1 MLDEPRSPLPWAG
14 FDGNDGFL
22 EETERM
28 IVIRR
33 SAERGHA
40 DLGWIN
46 SYYTFSFASYHDPA
60 HMGFRAL
67 RVINEDR
74 IAGGRG
80 FGAHAHR
87 DMEILTYVL
96 EGGLTHRD
104 SMGEAHTFGADTI
117 QAMSAG
123 TGVIHSEF
131 NASDQEAGHFLQIWI
146 EPSIMDVEPSYQQIS
161 FDPQE
166 KCGRFRLLAAPRG
179 SQRHDSSPA
188 ATIHQDAFIYAAA
201 LGSSENLRQTLAPGR
216 HAWVQVARGSVSMN
230 GEELVEG
237 DGAAITGEQDLS
249 FTGGSGGGEFLY
261 FDLA

>member
-1 MLDEPRSPLPWAG
+1 
-14 FDGNDGFL
+14 
-22 EETERM
+22 M

-40 DLGWIN
+40 DLGWID
-46 SYYTFSFASYHDPA
+46 SYYTFTFAGYKDPA

-74 IAGGRG
+74 IAPGRG

-96 EGGLTHRD
+96 EGGLAHRD
-104 SMGEAHTFGADTI
+104 SMGEVHTFSADTI

-131 NASDQEAGHFLQIWI
+131 NASEREPGHFLQIWI
-146 EPSIMDVEPSYQQIS
+146 EPALTDAEPSYQQIS
-161 FDPQE
+161 YDPKE
-166 KCGRFRLLAAPRG
+166 KRGRFRLLAAPRG
-179 SQRHDSSPA
+179 SHHAEA
-188 ATIHQDAFIYAAA
+188 AFINQDAFVYTSV
-201 LGSSENLRQTLAPGR
+201 LGSGENLRQNLAPGR
-216 HAWVQVARGSVSMN
+216 HAWVQVASGSVSIN
-230 GEELVEG
+230 NEALAQG
-237 DGAAITGEQDLS
+237 DGAAVSDEPDLS
-249 FTGGSGGGEFLY
+249 FTGGPDGSEFLY

>member
-1 MLDEPRSPLPWAG
+1 
-14 FDGNDGFL
+14 
-22 EETERM
+22 M

-46 SYYTFSFASYHDPA
+46 SYYSFSFASYNDPG

-74 IAGGRG
+74 IAAGRG

-104 SMGEAHTFGADTI
+104 SMGESRTFGADTI
-117 QAMSAG
+117 QTMSAG
-123 TGVIHSEF
+123 SGVIHSEF
-131 NASDQEAGHFLQIWI
+131 NASESESGHFLQIWI
-146 EPSIMDVEPSYQQIS
+146 EPAVLDAEPSYQQIS
-161 FDPQE
+161 FEPQE
-166 KCGRFRLLAAPRG
+166 KRGRFRLLAAPYG
-179 SQRHDSSPA
+179 SAHSEPA
-188 ATIHQDAFIYAAA
+188 ASIHQDAFVYAAV
-201 LGSSENLRQTLAPGR
+201 LRAGEKLPKQLVPGR
-216 HAWVQVARGSVSMN
+216 YGWVQIARGNLSVN
-230 GEELVEG
+230 GEALAEG
-237 DGAAITGEQDLS
+237 DAAAISGEQDLC
-249 FTGGSGGGEFLY
+249 FTGGSGDAEFLF

>member
-1 MLDEPRSPLPWAG
+1 
-14 FDGNDGFL
+14 
-22 EETERM
+22 M

-74 IAGGRG
+74 IAPGRG

-96 EGGLTHRD
+96 DGGLTHRD
-104 SMGEAHTFGADTI
+104 SMGEIQTFGANTI

-131 NASDQEAGHFLQIWI
+131 NASEQEAGHFLQIWI
-146 EPSIMDVEPSYQQIS
+146 QPAATDVEPSYQQIS
-161 FDPQE
+161 FDARE
-166 KCGRFRLLAAPRG
+166 KRGRFRLLAAPHG
-179 SQRHDSSPA
+179 SNHGGA
-188 ATIHQDAFIYAAA
+188 VTIHQDAFVYAAV
-201 LGSSENLRQTLAPGR
+201 LGSGEHLDQSLAPGR
-216 HAWVQVARGSVSMN
+216 HAWIQVARGNVSMN
-230 GEELVEG
+230 GEALAEG
-237 DGAAITGEQDLS
+237 DGAAVSGEQGLS
-249 FTGGSGGGEFLY
+249 FTGGPDGSEFLF